1 MGFKLKKYASELWKI
16 VYYLLKHLKICVL
29 FLDHLK
35 NYVLFLEHLRKI
47 LRLAKAVI
55 QLTITLVIRDQ
66 ATP

>member
-1 MGFKLKKYASELWKI
+1 MKNCVLFIET
-16 VYYLLKHLKICVL
+16 LKICVL

-35 NYVLFLEHLRKI
+35 NYVLFLEHLRKK

-55 QLTITLVIRDQ
+55 YLTITLVIRDQ